1 MPTKVWKCN
10 HCNEGFNSKEEVA
23 DHESKCNL
31 NETTKRCNTCRS
43 YEETGY
49 PISGSD
55 MRCMNKQSPLYD
67 KNIGYFMEDKNV
79 EDFFP
84 CPYWVKEIW

>member
-1 MPTKVWKCN
+1 
-10 HCNEGFNSKEEVA
+10 
-23 DHESKCNL
+23 
-31 NETTKRCNTCRS
+31 
-43 YEETGY
+43 
-49 PISGSD
+49 
-55 MRCMNKQSPLYD
+55 MNKQSPLYD

>member
-1 MPTKVWKCN
+1 MATKVWKCD
-10 HCNEGFNSKEEVA
+10 HCYSSFFDTENDALKHETSCSFNPSIKQ
-23 DHESKCNL
+23 
-31 NETTKRCNTCRS
+31 CNTCKS

-55 MRCMNKQSPLYD
+55 MRCMNSHSPLYD
-67 KNIGYFMEDKNV
+67 KTITYFMDDHKV

-84 CPYWVKEIW
+84 CPYWVKE